1 VISSFVVF
9 ELWKTLIRRY
19 EVEVDKSKLL
29 DVLEEIGFSIC
40 PSDKFHRGQYMIYV
54 HDFFDEQI
62 LLDAVFND
70 ATILYTK
77 NLADFDIAMILSD
90 LNIVVTDSLSIF
102 SK

>member
-1 VISSFVVF
+1 
-9 ELWKTLIRRY
+9 
-19 EVEVDKSKLL
+19 
-29 DVLEEIGFSIC
+29 
-40 PSDKFHRGQYMIYV
+40 MIYV